1 MQKKQLQQ
9 SQVVISPG
17 PSQQVFACKVKSL
30 VSHNFYNVVMIEIV
44 APGAVPIEFGDQFQ
58 AVDLTDDFI
67 NPASDVPLGS
77 IISVARVGKKY
88 IFQKP

>member
-17 PSQQVFACKVKSL
+17 ASQQVFACKVKSL
-30 VSHNFYNVVMIEIV
+30 VSHNFYNVVMIGIGD
-44 APGAVPIEFGDQFQ
+44 PGSIPIEIGDQFQ
-58 AVDLTDDFI
+58 AVDLTDNFI

-77 IISVARVGKKY
+77 IVSVSRVGSKY